1 MKKEISWLSAGVELM
16 VVCILLQEV
25 SIMKG
30 IKLGMHIFTTSI
42 HFQRIRLSYSQNSN
56 YSESCNVNAFS
67 TAQRGYSTSAA
78 TTQTDRRAEYDL
90 IARLTHRLRATAV
103 KAKGSYP
110 EYAQAL
116 HDNRKLWNTLA
127 VDVADKDNGLPS
139 QLKAQV
145 FYLAEFTAAHTSK
158 VIRREDSAVPLL
170 EINTAILRGLKPVG
184 QKG

>member
-1 MKKEISWLSAGVELM
+1 M
-16 VVCILLQEV
+16 
-25 SIMKG
+25 
-30 IKLGMHIFTTSI
+30 
-42 HFQRIRLSYSQNSN
+42 
-56 YSESCNVNAFS
+56 NAFS
-67 TAQRGYSTSAA
+67 TAQRGYSASAA

-145 FYLAEFTAAHTSK
+145 FYLAEFTAQHTTK
-158 VIRREDSAVPLL
+158 ILKDGAPIMPLL
-170 EINTAILRGLKPVG
+170 EINMAVLRGLKTEGVA
-184 QKG
+184 K